1 MNDYEKLRKKLND
14 YFTPKKNKQYARYLF
29 LKMKPTHGETTVAY
43 AARVREK
50 GNECEFGT
58 NCDDRILEHLIQ
70 TTHNRTLIQTA
81 INKKW
86 NLTQF
91 LTEAAQME
99 DTSLQVSGMKIPE
112 DVKKL
117 SRRPGECQPPRS
129 RSGYQKKQPC
139 GYCGQVGT
147 HPKGKNCPAY
157 GKKCSKCQRFNHFA
171 TVCRADTPRDSK
183 KGQQHKP
190 ELGKSHNDKQQRH
203 IKRTTEESP
212 DSSTSSDDE
221 FFCQAVRH
229 LKQVKKIKSDDKDRT
244 LIVKI
249 DNVDVEV
256 EPDSGAEV
264 NVLDEHQFKALT
276 NRASTKA
283 TLASSRTKL
292 NALQSELSVK
302 GEFTATIRNKT
313 CGTVA
318 RFIVVKGRINSPPLI
333 GKDTLQELGM
343 LQIREDGTFAEKND
357 LRIQEEMSDI
367 KAVKEDEVPSPEIKD
382 IADRY
387 SHVFQSIGKIRDNK
401 NGQDFYAKFRMRP
414 EAVPVAQKPIPV
426 AYYLQEPLKKWLE
439 QCLEEEIL
447 EEVPEGEPVT
457 WRSPLVVQPKPKF
470 SELDKEDL
478 EPHMIRASVDLRI
491 PNQFMERNRI
501 TQSTVVEDFMYKF
514 HNCTVFSKLDMK
526 QGYHQLL
533 LDPESRKI
541 ATFSTPWGNMRPKRL
556 IFGAK
561 SSQDLFDEAIYR
573 IFGDIPRCL
582 NQRDDI
588 LLGGTDPEEHNKTL
602 ETVLQRASDFGI
614 TFNPDKCQFGVEE
627 IDFYG
632 HRFTKNGLKPNPD
645 KVRAAKEAS
654 PPESKEAVR
663 SFLGM
668 TGYLSKFIPRY
679 SSLTAPLR
687 DLTHKD
693 TKFKWGTEEQEA
705 FEKLKA
711 SITSGSTMAYF
722 NPSRP
727 ISVRVEASYHEGL
740 SAGLFQ
746 ETDRG
751 LQPVHYISRTMTDT
765 EKRYSQTE
773 KDALSVHWAKN
784 RFSIYLLG
792 APRFKI
798 ITAHKPLLPLFN
810 KANMK
815 LPPRIEKWVMGMQ
828 DVDFELIYEPGKD
841 EEDPLDFLSRHPLPE
856 TGRDAVER
864 VIKHVVNAEYAVVMD
879 QIKEE
884 TQTDNQL
891 QKLSAR
897 IQTGD
902 WERHKK
908 DPDIMPFHGVR
919 HELYAVYDLMFRMD
933 RIIIPTNLQR
943 RVIKAAH
950 HLGHKGMTKA
960 KQMLREKYWWPTMNS
975 MVEQAINKCYDCQVT
990 TRQHRTEPIKSTEIP
1005 KKPWDVVAVDF
1016 GGPYPDGHYNLL
1028 AIDKR
1033 TRYPEVLRTHSTA
1046 FRPTKDRLK
1055 TIFATHGTPR
1065 QLESDNGPPFNS
1077 KEFAEFAKTE
1087 GFHHHRVTP
1096 EHARANGEAERFM
1109 KLLNKTE
1116 QIAHLQGG
1124 DSNAAIQEML
1134 TGYRST
1140 PHPATG
1146 VTPYEALM
1154 NRQVRTKLDHQTRES
1169 NHESARDSAVN
1180 KRDKEYKQKTKQNAQ
1195 NKNTKQHNFTIGDH
1209 VLLKQKKTNKWSTA
1223 FEPAFYT
1230 ITQIDGS
1237 SIAARRITDGRDVY
1251 RDASQFKLAN
1261 ALIENDPDEEF
1272 VDQEGES
1279 DSEEW
1284 RQQILQNFS
1293 AQPDPG
1299 KTVPDKNQL
1308 AESNNSNEAEL
1319 SNSPKTPVPEARPK
1333 RNRQRPTYLK
1343 DYV

>member
-1 MNDYEKLRKKLND
+1 MSDNEEHEELQAPAEPAPVRIITETRNLRASPFIPGDDQITTGRAWDDWIEEIEREFRYFKITDPIDKKDALIIYGGKEIARLEKSLPNPTDAMNDYEKLRKKLND

-29 LKMKPTHGETTVAY
+29 LKMKPAHGETTVAY

-70 TTHNRTLIQTA
+70 TTHNRTLIQKA

-276 NRASTKA
+276 NRASTKP

-292 NALQSELSVK
+292 NTLQSELSVK
-302 GEFTATIRNKT
+302 GELTATIRNKT

-357 LRIQEEMSDI
+357 PGIQEEMSDI

-387 SHVFQSIGKIRDNK
+387 SHVFQGIGKIRDNK
-401 NGQDFYAKFRMRP
+401 NGQDFYAKFSMRP
-414 EAVPVAQKPIPV
+414 EAVPVAQKPRPV

-439 QCLEEEIL
+439 QCLEEEIF

-457 WRSPLVVQPKPKF
+457 WCSPLVVQPKPKF

-491 PNQFMERNRI
+491 LNQFMERNRI
-501 TQSTVVEDFMYKF
+501 TQSTV
-514 HNCTVFSKLDMK
+514 
-526 QGYHQLL
+526 
-533 LDPESRKI
+533 
-541 ATFSTPWGNMRPKRL
+541 
-556 IFGAK
+556 
-561 SSQDLFDEAIYR
+561 
-573 IFGDIPRCL
+573 
-582 NQRDDI
+582 
-588 LLGGTDPEEHNKTL
+588 
-602 ETVLQRASDFGI
+602 
-614 TFNPDKCQFGVEE
+614 
-627 IDFYG
+627 
-632 HRFTKNGLKPNPD
+632 
-645 KVRAAKEAS
+645 
-654 PPESKEAVR
+654 
-663 SFLGM
+663 
-668 TGYLSKFIPRY
+668 
-679 SSLTAPLR
+679 
-687 DLTHKD
+687 
-693 TKFKWGTEEQEA
+693 
-705 FEKLKA
+705 
-711 SITSGSTMAYF
+711 
-722 NPSRP
+722 
-727 ISVRVEASYHEGL
+727 
-740 SAGLFQ
+740 
-746 ETDRG
+746 
-751 LQPVHYISRTMTDT
+751 
-765 EKRYSQTE
+765 
-773 KDALSVHWAKN
+773 
-784 RFSIYLLG
+784 
-792 APRFKI
+792 
-798 ITAHKPLLPLFN
+798 
-810 KANMK
+810 
-815 LPPRIEKWVMGMQ
+815 
-828 DVDFELIYEPGKD
+828 GKD

-879 QIKEE
+879 QIEEE
-884 TQTDNQL
+884 TQKDKQL

-902 WERHKK
+902 WERHKM
-908 DPDIMPFHGVR
+908 DPDIMPFYGVR
-919 HELYAVYDLMFRMD
+919 HELYAVDDLMFRMD

-943 RVIKAAH
+943 RVS
-950 HLGHKGMTKA
+950 
-960 KQMLREKYWWPTMNS
+960 KQPT
-975 MVEQAINKCYDCQVT
+975 T
-990 TRQHRTEPIKSTEIP
+990 
-1005 KKPWDVVAVDF
+1005 WDTW
-1016 GGPYPDGHYNLL
+1016 G
-1028 AIDKR
+1028 
-1033 TRYPEVLRTHSTA
+1033 
-1046 FRPTKDRLK
+1046 
-1055 TIFATHGTPR
+1055 
-1065 QLESDNGPPFNS
+1065 
-1077 KEFAEFAKTE
+1077 
-1087 GFHHHRVTP
+1087 
-1096 EHARANGEAERFM
+1096 
-1109 KLLNKTE
+1109 
-1116 QIAHLQGG
+1116 
-1124 DSNAAIQEML
+1124 
-1134 TGYRST
+1134 
-1140 PHPATG
+1140 
-1146 VTPYEALM
+1146 
-1154 NRQVRTKLDHQTRES
+1154 
-1169 NHESARDSAVN
+1169 
-1180 KRDKEYKQKTKQNAQ
+1180 
-1195 NKNTKQHNFTIGDH
+1195 
-1209 VLLKQKKTNKWSTA
+1209 
-1223 FEPAFYT
+1223 
-1230 ITQIDGS
+1230 
-1237 SIAARRITDGRDVY
+1237 
-1251 RDASQFKLAN
+1251 
-1261 ALIENDPDEEF
+1261 
-1272 VDQEGES
+1272 
-1279 DSEEW
+1279 
-1284 RQQILQNFS
+1284 
-1293 AQPDPG
+1293 
-1299 KTVPDKNQL
+1299 
-1308 AESNNSNEAEL
+1308 
-1319 SNSPKTPVPEARPK
+1319 
-1333 RNRQRPTYLK
+1333 
-1343 DYV
+1343 